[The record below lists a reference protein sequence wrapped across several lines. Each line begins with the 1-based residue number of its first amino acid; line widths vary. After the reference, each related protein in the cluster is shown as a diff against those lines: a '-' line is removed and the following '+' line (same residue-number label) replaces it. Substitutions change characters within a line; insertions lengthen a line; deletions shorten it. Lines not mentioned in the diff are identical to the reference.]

1 MKNYVKPSIE
11 VSKFSVEDIITASG
25 VMTGSFTEGSA
36 ADSVYDKYLMGNDG
50 VVGGGDDRTAAANVV
65 EFQW

>member
-1 MKNYVKPSIE
+1 MKLYVKPSLE

-25 VMTGSFTEGSA
+25 VMNAGTIGDNA
-36 ADSVYDKYLMGNDG
+36 IYNKYLMGNDEA
-50 VVGGGDDRTAAANVV
+50 VGGGDDLAPATNVV